1 MNKRLEVSDLLFLM
15 ITFEIGTSV
24 LFCLGIKAKQDC
36 WLSILIAML
45 ISLPITLMYVSSFE
59 KSQKNL
65 PQLLEFVYGKYIGKT
80 LSLIYALY
88 FLYIASRNV
97 RDYVELSV
105 NTIYSRTPTYIFSS
119 FMLIL
124 VMYYLLFDI
133 CVLARVAKILLP
145 LILAIMAFQTTM
157 IMMGDNFSFS
167 RLLPIL
173 ENGIVPVIK
182 AAIPLIVTFPFGEL
196 IAFTTVFDKVKQK
209 EKIKKIML
217 ITTVFTGLLLSFNN
231 IIIISSLGAD
241 EASRENFPLYQVI
254 RLINLGNLKNL
265 DTLYVFI
272 MIIGVFFKI
281 SVFTYAGLT
290 MIKNALELKSYKYLL
305 FPVLSMIFAASF
317 IIADSYQ
324 THILIGLKF
333 TPFYIHVPLQIILPM
348 ITFLFLNIKEKR
360 KP

>member
-196 IAFTTVFDKVKQK
+196 IAFTC
-209 EKIKKIML
+209 
-217 ITTVFTGLLLSFNN
+217 LLYTSP
-231 IIIISSLGAD
+231 SPRD
-241 EASRENFPLYQVI
+241 
-254 RLINLGNLKNL
+254 
-265 DTLYVFI
+265 
-272 MIIGVFFKI
+272 
-281 SVFTYAGLT
+281 
-290 MIKNALELKSYKYLL
+290 
-305 FPVLSMIFAASF
+305 
-317 IIADSYQ
+317 
-324 THILIGLKF
+324 
-333 TPFYIHVPLQIILPM
+333 
-348 ITFLFLNIKEKR
+348 
-360 KP
+360 

>member
-1 MNKRLEVSDLLFLM
+1 MNKRLEVSDLLYLM
-15 ITFEIGTSV
+15 IIFEIGTSV
-24 LFCLGIKAKQDC
+24 LFCLGIEAKQDC

-45 ISLPITLMYVSSFE
+45 ISLPITFMYVSSFE

-65 PQLLEFVYGKYIGKT
+65 PQLLEFVYGKYAGKT
-80 LSLIYALY
+80 LSLIYSLY

-105 NTIYSRTPTYIFSS
+105 NTIYSRTPAYIFSS

-145 LILAIMAFQTTM
+145 FILTIMAFQTSM
-157 IMMGDNFSFS
+157 IMLREHFSFL
-167 RLLPIL
+167 RLLPVM
-173 ENGIVPVIK
+173 ENGIMPVIK
-182 AAIPLIVTFPFGEL
+182 AAVPLIVTFPFGEL

-209 EKIKKIML
+209 KKIRKMML
-217 ITTVFTGLLLSFNN
+217 ITTVFTGLILSFNN
-231 IIIISSLGAD
+231 IIIISSLGME

-281 SVFTYAGLT
+281 SVFTYAAFS
-290 MIKNALELKSYKYLL
+290 MIKNTFELKNYKHLL
-305 FPVLSMIFAASF
+305 FSVLSIIFATSF
-317 IIADSYQ
+317 IIADNYQ
-324 THILIGLKF
+324 THILVGLKF
-333 TPFYIHVPLQIILPM
+333 TPFYIHLPLQIILPI
-348 ITFLFLNIKEKR
+348 ITFLLLNIKQKR
-360 KP
+360 KL